1 MAQDLTSHT
10 DRLIEEGRAL
20 VRDNRAGGRHR
31 RARAIGRGSAELR
44 QRNLM
49 TRIKLIGGSLL
60 AIVLAAMVAGIVI
73 DGIGFTGIMI
83 AFLGIVASTF
93 LFSNFPRVK
102 VPSRKDLNTGD
113 VRHMVARTE
122 LWLEHQRPAL
132 PPPAVT
138 LVDQIGVQLD
148 ALGAQLENID
158 PLHPAAVETRKLV
171 GETLPG
177 MIDAYRKVPAPLRG
191 EKRAGATPDAQL
203 TESLGKISHEIDR
216 VTRQLAD
223 GALDDLAIR
232 TRYLDYRYGAAGE
245 PESLPAPESPGR

>member
-1 MAQDLTSHT
+1 MAQDLTSDA

-20 VRDNRAGGRHR
+20 VRDNRSGGRHR
-31 RARAIGRGSAELR
+31 RVRAIGRGSAELR

-93 LFSNFPRVK
+93 LFSRFPRVK
-102 VPSRKDLNTGD
+102 VPRRKDLNTGD

-148 ALGAQLENID
+148 ALGVQLEHID

-245 PESLPAPESPGR
+245 PESLPAPEGPQR